1 MRHHSWTTSE
11 WLKSGKMTSDSPML
25 SLEVITPE
33 FIMNTN
39 LIVLSLKKYDMI
51 G

>member
-1 MRHHSWTTSE
+1 
-11 WLKSGKMTSDSPML
+11 ML

-51 G
+51 GWSCK